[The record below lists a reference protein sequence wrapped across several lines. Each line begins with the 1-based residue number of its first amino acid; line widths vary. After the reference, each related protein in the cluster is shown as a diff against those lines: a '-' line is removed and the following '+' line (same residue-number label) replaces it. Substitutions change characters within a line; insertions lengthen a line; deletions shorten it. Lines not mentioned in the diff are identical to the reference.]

1 MDNSDLGSRSFS
13 SHPRSVFPGSAAW
26 ENSDLRSVLSV
37 ISDLGHFSRER
48 SDLGSGRSVLPT
60 FLTLGQFFPRSLFTK
75 IPTLAGQKL
84 TLPRDN
90 SDLARAETDLGLEKS
105 DLGSGQDGKN

>member
-1 MDNSDLGSRSFS
+1 M
-13 SHPRSVFPGSAAW
+13 
-26 ENSDLRSVLSV
+26 EESDLRSVLSV
-37 ISDLGHFSRER
+37 ISDLGHFSREKR
-48 SDLGSGRSVLPT
+48 DLGAGRSVFTDISDLRSV
-60 FLTLGQFFPRSLFTK
+60 FPRSLFTK

-90 SDLARAETDLGLEKS
+90 SDLARAETDLGLGRN